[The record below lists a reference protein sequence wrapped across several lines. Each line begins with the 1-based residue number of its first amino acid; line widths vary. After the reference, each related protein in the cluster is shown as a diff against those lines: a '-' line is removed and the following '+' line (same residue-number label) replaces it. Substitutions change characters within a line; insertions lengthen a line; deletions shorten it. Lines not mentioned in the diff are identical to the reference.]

1 MVCQLLLLTCKST
14 SQHYV
19 GEKWGE
25 SESLYWLSKTLLQ
38 GISFWNWLFKLALRD
53 RRTKII
59 FGLWCLAASGGADI
73 CVSST
78 SFQKNGIGWPQQPPT
93 EKVPKLNLK
102 FHDSTQNSF
111 FQNIKIKVNSNPWM
125 TLKSSVVIF
134 PGLKTS
140 GASMT
145 SVASTA
151 SMASMTSTA
160 SFHQKIYW
168 SWWFDHP

>member
-1 MVCQLLLLTCKST
+1 MYTTEMSIVLRLII
-14 SQHYV
+14 
-19 GEKWGE
+19 
-25 SESLYWLSKTLLQ
+25 Q

-53 RRTKII
+53 RRTKIL

-125 TLKSSVVIF
+125 TLKSSVVLFQAYKPPQPLWPQWPQQPQWPQWPWQPHFIKNF
-134 PGLKTS
+134 TDPDGLIIPSTQMTNTS
-140 GASMT
+140 PFLCNGS
-145 SVASTA
+145 
-151 SMASMTSTA
+151 
-160 SFHQKIYW
+160 
-168 SWWFDHP
+168 